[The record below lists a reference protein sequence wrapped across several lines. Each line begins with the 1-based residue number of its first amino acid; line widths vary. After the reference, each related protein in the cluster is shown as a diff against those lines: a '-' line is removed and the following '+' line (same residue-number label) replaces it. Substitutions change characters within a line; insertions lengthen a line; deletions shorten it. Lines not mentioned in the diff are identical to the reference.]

1 MPFLGLQTSFTA
13 GELAPSLTVRVDLA
27 RFQTGCKTLENM
39 FVHPHGGASKRNGF
53 RYLDTLESNAR
64 LMPFVFSKTDAYI
77 LVWTDKKLFFYSRD
91 GAILN
96 EDNSIYFIETP
107 YTIEEAKEV
116 GFVQSADVIYLA
128 SRSHAPYKLSRYGH
142 TDWRLEIISFLP
154 KAPCPLNLSGY
165 LYDVRT
171 DGEIEGDGSGRRN
184 WYFVVTQVDQN
195 GEESLPC
202 DSISVNGPENLRTTC
217 YPKLSWTTNTSND
230 SIATEFRIYQ
240 EKNGK
245 YGYIGSSLS
254 NEFDAKNIAPDM
266 TDCPPEE
273 VNPFVDENYPGTV
286 CFFQQRLIFAGSDQN
301 PQTLWFSRTGNYE
314 SFSRSSPSKADDS
327 MEVTIA
333 GNEISHVEWLV
344 ALRTLLVGSSGTEW
358 EVKSSGTALSASD
371 ISVVP
376 QSYRGSSNLP
386 ALVVGNS
393 VLHMSRTNKE
403 MRDLLYDFGTDS
415 YTGSDHAVLASHLFE
430 QEYIT
435 DWTYQQSPHS
445 IIWCVRS
452 DGVLLGHT
460 HLREHEVFAWHR
472 HNTKGKFQS
481 IASLPSENEDELF
494 AVIAREING
503 ETKYFLERLESTF
516 NVQNVASDQTDN
528 PNKYVFYADAALSY
542 QGEAT
547 TKIVGL
553 DHLLGEEVCIVA
565 DGAVSPNQIVRVLDE
580 YILEEE
586 SAEEDSSDD
595 TISDDTINDSTEETS
610 SEENISENNTEESI
624 ENSSD
629 TNSTQTIIQ
638 NIGVEIPF
646 AASTIVIGLPYTA
659 RLQSMP
665 LEPELGSNSIGKKKY
680 INRIGVYFK
689 DTNSAWIGTDFDNA
703 SCMDEVK
710 WRLSEVPGEAINLHT
725 EDAWIYTNATYD
737 SNVHACVESNDP
749 LPCTVLAIMPEVAVS
764 SM

>member
-13 GELAPSLTVRVDLA
+13 GELAPSLTTRVDLA
-27 RFQTGCKTLENM
+27 RFQTGCKSLENM
-39 FVHPHGGASKRNGF
+39 FVLPHGGASKRNGF
-53 RYLDTLESNAR
+53 RYLNTLESNGR
-64 LMPFVFSKTDAYI
+64 LMPFVFSKTDAYM
-77 LVWTDKKLFFYSRD
+77 LVWTEKKMFIYTREGAVLDDK
-91 GAILN
+91 GQ
-96 EDNSIYFIETP
+96 IYFINTP
-107 YTIEEAKEV
+107 YSFEEAKELC
-116 GFVQSADVIYLA
+116 FVQSADIIYLA
-128 SRSHAPYKLSRYGH
+128 SRGHSPYKLSRYGH
-142 TDWRLEIISFLP
+142 TDWRIEKISFVP
-154 KAPCPLNLSGY
+154 KAVPPLNLSGY
-165 LYDVRT
+165 LHDVRT
-171 DGEIEGDGSGRRN
+171 AGEIEGDGVGRRD

-202 DSISVNGPENLRTTC
+202 SQIAVNAPENLRTTC
-217 YPKLSWTTNTSND
+217 YPKLSWTENTSGA
-230 SIATEFRIYQ
+230 SSATEFRVYQ

-245 YGYIGSSLS
+245 FGYIGSSLS
-254 NEFDAKNIAPDM
+254 TEFDAKNIAPDM
-266 TDCPPEE
+266 TDCPPEDI
-273 VNPFVDENYPGTV
+273 NPFEEDNFPGAV
-286 CFFQQRLIFAGSDQN
+286 CFFQQRLIFAGSDKN

-344 ALRTLLVGSSGTEW
+344 ALRTLLVGTSGTEW
-358 EVKSSGTALSASD
+358 EVKSSGLALTASD

-430 QEYIT
+430 AEKIT

-460 HLREHEVFAWHR
+460 HLREHQVFAWHR
-472 HNTKGKFQS
+472 HETKGKFQS
-481 IASLPSENEDELF
+481 IASLASENEDELF
-494 AVIAREING
+494 AVIEREING
-503 ETKYFLERLESTF
+503 ESKYFIERLENTF
-516 NVQNVASDQTDN
+516 NVQSMGNDLDN
-528 PNKYVFYADAALSY
+528 PNKFVFYADAALSY
-542 QGEAT
+542 NADDYSEGESGEGLAI
-547 TKIVGL
+547 TKIFGL

-565 DGAVSPNQIVRVLDE
+565 DGAVSPNQVVR
-580 YILEEE
+580 IFEEE
-586 SAEEDSSDD
+586 SD
-595 TISDDTINDSTEETS
+595 
-610 SEENISENNTEESI
+610 ENN
-624 ENSSD
+624 SD
-629 TNSTQTIIQ
+629 EVTLK
-638 NIGVEIPF
+638 IGVEIPF
-646 AASTIVIGLPYTA
+646 AAKTIVVGLPYTA

-665 LEPELGSNSIGKKKY
+665 LEPELGTNSIGRKKY

-689 DTNSAWIGTDFDNA
+689 DTNSAFIGTDFNNA
-703 SCMDEVK
+703 ACMDEVK
-710 WRLSEVPGEAINLHT
+710 WRLSELPGEGISLHT

-737 SNVHACVESNDP
+737 SNVHACVESNVP
-749 LPCTVLAIMPEVAVS
+749 LPCTVLAIMPEVSVS